1 MNEDEENSNY
11 QKKSVKDQTDGLR
24 SVDGSGDE
32 VFCDELQNMICE
44 GVRIMTQYKVEFEG
58 YEYDDVFDT
67 YDDAEEYALY
77 MVSCYHTGGEI
88 LEMSNPGDY
97 PYDPDYE
104 PEYAIIEIED

>member
-1 MNEDEENSNY
+1 
-11 QKKSVKDQTDGLR
+11 
-24 SVDGSGDE
+24 
-32 VFCDELQNMICE
+32 
-44 GVRIMTQYKVEFEG
+44 MTIYKVEFEG
-58 YEYDDVFDT
+58 YEYDDIFDT
-67 YDDAEEYALY
+67 YESAEEYALY